1 MIPKRG
7 NKRAEANH
15 LLSVRR
21 YTLNFTAGADI
32 PSRAWMSCR
41 VEETEMRIKK
51 SQVPGRYRVQFW
63 REGSDAEEKRKKAH
77 KSAIKSLL
85 NSKIRVYRMKFYTV
99 GQGMTGVL

>member
-51 SQVPGRYRVQFW
+51 SQVPGRCRVQFW

-85 NSKIRVYRMKFYTV
+85 NSKIRVYRMKFYKV